1 MQCIAR
7 LNDNDLH
14 LLKAF
19 AAGRSFSARVPI
31 VSPDSK
37 TLNPNPVPY
46 LRLAA
51 RKCESIYRRIYIEL
65 DHTSQWHAFAGAFR
79 VLAFLEHT
87 ARGRDSNAG
96 ELYDSLFKCAQLTW
110 RAAQTKC
117 SQSESARSLLT
128 LYCAQSKKDDSI
140 EDIPRRLK
148 NTVTAKA
155 GEQSRR
161 WLRFSTTTN
170 SVDIG

>member
-14 LLKAF
+14 LLEAF

-51 RKCESIYRRIYIEL
+51 RKCESIYRRIYTEL
-65 DHTSQWHAFAGAFR
+65 GNTSQWHAFAGALR
-79 VLAFLEHT
+79 VLELVSRAGLARLLLAWVLRAGSSAAGPAECEPSAFEI
-87 ARGRDSNAG
+87 NI
-96 ELYDSLFKCAQLTW
+96 Q
-110 RAAQTKC
+110 
-117 SQSESARSLLT
+117 SQHMG
-128 LYCAQSKKDDSI
+128 D
-140 EDIPRRLK
+140 
-148 NTVTAKA
+148 
-155 GEQSRR
+155 
-161 WLRFSTTTN
+161 W
-170 SVDIG
+170 